1 MILLFS
7 LNPEIREKFSRQ
19 LRLQFFQI
27 QTFST
32 LNELKSNSLVYN
44 PTLIIVDE
52 ECLSGMDLKPG
63 IKDLFLKSEPCI
75 LILTKSNDPEKRISF
90 LQDGAIDCIPY
101 SINPIELL
109 LKIKNIRTLC
119 LKQSSSA
126 STPLSDKEIIF
137 SHIKKGC
144 LQKISVKN
152 LAQEMFMSRSSLQ
165 RACLRYFNK
174 SPKTLITEY
183 RIEQALLL
191 IESGTNNVS
200 ALAQSVGYSNVNNF
214 IIAFKKHLSR
224 TPKEYIKHQFLM
236 KQSTS

>member
-1 MILLFS
+1 MILLLS

-27 QTFST
+27 QTLST
-32 LNELKSNSLVYN
+32 LHELKSKSLTYN
-44 PTLIIVDE
+44 PTLLIVDE
-52 ECLSGMDLKPG
+52 EFLSGIDLQS
-63 IKDLFLKSEPCI
+63 ISRDLFSKSNPCI
-75 LILTKSNDPEKRISF
+75 LMLTKSNDTEKRISF
-90 LQDGAIDCIPY
+90 LQEGAIDCISY

-119 LKQSSSA
+119 LKQASSSN
-126 STPLSDKEIIF
+126 THLSEKEIIF
-137 SHIKKGC
+137 SHIKKAYN
-144 LQKISVKN
+144 QKISVKD

-174 SPKTLITEY
+174 GPKTLITEY
-183 RIEQALLL
+183 RIQQAVLL
-191 IESGTNNVS
+191 IESGTNNVT

-214 IIAFKKHLSR
+214 IIAFKKQLQR
-224 TPKEYIKHQFLM
+224 TPKEYIKEQFLM